1 MRTRFIAIGT
11 ALVLSSYITMY
22 HDMLVCLPL
31 GFLGFALILRELPA
45 DDYNEVLHKDVA
57 QYLREKLATIRAS

>member
-31 GFLGFALILRELPA
+31 GFLGFALILRELPE
-45 DDYNEVLHKDVA
+45 DDYNEVLHKEVP
-57 QYLREKLATIRAS
+57 QYLREKLATMRAS

>member
-1 MRTRFIAIGT
+1 MRTTFIAIGA

-31 GFLGFALILRELPA
+31 GLLGFALILRELPA
-45 DDYNEVLHKDVA
+45 DDYNEMLHTDVA
-57 QYLREKLATIRAS
+57 QYLREKLATMRAS

>member
-1 MRTRFIAIGT
+1 MRTTFMAIGT

-31 GFLGFALILRELPA
+31 GLLGFALILRELPA

-57 QYLREKLATIRAS
+57 QYLRDKLATTAR

>member
-1 MRTRFIAIGT
+1 MRTRFITAGA

-45 DDYNEVLHKDVA
+45 DNYNEMLHKDVT
-57 QYLREKLATIRAS
+57 QYLREKLAAMTS

>member
-1 MRTRFIAIGT
+1 MRTTFIAIGT

-31 GFLGFALILRELPA
+31 GLLGFALILRELPA

-57 QYLREKLATIRAS
+57 QYLREKLATMRAS

>member
-31 GFLGFALILRELPA
+31 GLLGFALILRELPA
-45 DDYNEVLHKDVA
+45 DDYNEVLHKDVT
-57 QYLREKLATIRAS
+57 QYLREKLATLRAS